1 VVVADAGYGVSGP
14 FRRELEARGLYYVVG
29 VTDQMVVFAEEPR
42 WEWPQEAARGAHRP
56 RSRPRL
62 AKGSPQPV
70 TLAELAARTPLRR
83 VTWRQGT
90 KGPLSARF
98 AWLRVWPTDG
108 WAQGQCA
115 GAPPHWLLIERREDG
130 SVRYA
135 FSNLPANTSR
145 LAAVR
150 YWHSRWPVE
159 QGYQQMKEELGLDH
173 FEGRSW
179 HGFHRHAVL
188 VMMAYGFLT
197 LERLRLQQQQQQQ
210 QQEADRTA
218 AAVPAR
224 RTKRRRADRDEPAGP
239 RLTLP
244 AVRRALQR
252 FLLPACHL
260 ACPYCRAPAHR

>member
-1 VVVADAGYGVSGP
+1 MEPIAFKSVVACTP
-14 FRRELEARGLYYVVG
+14 PE
-29 VTDQMVVFAEEPR
+29 
-42 WEWPQEAARGAHRP
+42 
-56 RSRPRL
+56 
-62 AKGSPQPV
+62 SPD
-70 TLAELAARTPLRR
+70 L
-83 VTWRQGT
+83 QGE
-90 KGPLSARF
+90 
-98 AWLRVWPTDG
+98 
-108 WAQGQCA
+108 CA
-115 GAPPHWLLIERREDG
+115 GAPAHWFLIERRDDG

-135 FSNLPANTSR
+135 FSNLPASTSR

-150 YWHSRWPVE
+150 YWRSRWPVE

-197 LERLRLQQQQQQQ
+197 LERLRLQEEQQQQQQQ
-210 QQEADRTA
+210 QQEADGSAT
-218 AAVPAR
+218 AVPAR
-224 RTKRRRADRDEPAGP
+224 RNKRRRADSDEPCGP

-260 ACPYCRAPAHR
+260 DCPFCRALAHR

>member
-1 VVVADAGYGVSGP
+1 MPGCGSQPAYGWEAG
-14 FRRELEARGLYYVVG
+14 E
-29 VTDQMVVFAEEPR
+29 
-42 WEWPQEAARGAHRP
+42 
-56 RSRPRL
+56 
-62 AKGSPQPV
+62 
-70 TLAELAARTPLRR
+70 
-83 VTWRQGT
+83 
-90 KGPLSARF
+90 
-98 AWLRVWPTDG
+98 
-108 WAQGQCA
+108 CA
-115 GAPPHWLLIERREDG
+115 GAEPHWLLIEQRPDG

-135 FSNLPANTSR
+135 FSKLPATTSR

-150 YWHSRWPVE
+150 YWRSRWPVE

-197 LERLRLQQQQQQQ
+197 LERLRLQAEPEEETKQQQQQQQ
-210 QQEADRTA
+210 QQEADYSASA
-218 AAVPAR
+218 APAR
-224 RTKRRRADRDEPAGP
+224 RKKRRRTDSEERFEP

-260 ACPYCRAPAHR
+260 DCPYCRALAHR